1 VDHCHSA
8 GVVEFE
14 HLEAAMREVVEPEGV
29 DLSGAQVTV
38 LGLARSGIAAC
49 QLLREAG
56 ARVTVADRKGEEE
69 LANVLKSVDRSQVDV
84 SLGTAYERSLDHAD
98 LVVISPGVPYRMD
111 ALERV
116 RKRGVKVISELELAS
131 RYLSAPILAVTGT
144 NGKSTTVTLI
154 GKMLAEQGKR
164 AFVGGN
170 LGTALSEAAWAAL
183 QAKKR
188 GNAEPYEYLAVEV
201 SSFQLETIDRF
212 HPWVAAILNVTV
224 DHQDRYDSID
234 EYLAAKRR
242 IFENQTTDD
251 FALFNLDDP
260 RVLSLTNSVRAKRV
274 GFSRRGALPSG
285 FDAGTCLDGDRIVTT
300 VKGRR
305 QEVCR
310 TGELK
315 IIGPHNVENVMAAV
329 TCAALWGC
337 PPEIV
342 RRVVTTFP
350 GLEHALEL
358 VRERRGV
365 RFVNDSKGTN
375 VDATLK
381 ALEGIDRPIWLI
393 AGGRDKGGDFSR
405 LTEAV
410 RHRVKHA
417 ILIGEAASLLK
428 AAWAGAT
435 TMSEAKSLR
444 EAVEWA
450 AREAAAGDV
459 VLMSPA
465 CASFD
470 MFRDYQDRGRQFKS
484 AVQSLPD

>member
-1 VDHCHSA
+1 MA
-8 GVVEFE
+8 IVE
-14 HLEAAMREVVEPEGV
+14 VEQV
-29 DLSGAQVTV
+29 DLSGAHVTV
-38 LGLARSGIAAC
+38 LGLARSGVAAC
-49 QLLREAG
+49 HLLREAG
-56 ARVTVADRKGEEE
+56 AQVTVADRKGEDE
-69 LANVLKSVDRSQVDV
+69 LAAVLKTVDRAHVQVSV
-84 SLGTAYERSLDHAD
+84 GAAYERSLDQAD
-98 LVVISPGVPYRMD
+98 LVVISPGIPYRLE
-111 ALERV
+111 ALEQV
-116 RKRGVKVISELELAS
+116 RRRGVKVISELELAA
-131 RYLSAPILAVTGT
+131 RFLSAPILAVTGT

-170 LGTALSEAAWAAL
+170 LGTALSEAAWTAL
-183 QAKKR
+183 QAKKQ
-188 GNAEPYEYLAVEV
+188 GSPQPYDYLAVEV

-234 EYLAAKRR
+234 EYVAAKRR
-242 IFENQTTDD
+242 IFENQTADD

-260 RVLSLTNSVRAKRV
+260 RVAPLADTVRAKRL
-274 GFSRRGALPSG
+274 GFSRQRHVGRGFEG
-285 FDAGTCLDGDRIVTT
+285 GTFLDGEQIVTT
-300 VKGRR
+300 VSGRR
-305 QEVCR
+305 EEICR
-310 TGELK
+310 KSDLK
-315 IIGPHNVENVMAAV
+315 IIGHHNVENVMAAA
-329 TCAALWGC
+329 TYGALWGC
-337 PPEIV
+337 PFEVI

-405 LTEAV
+405 LTETV
-410 RHRVKHA
+410 RQRVKHA
-417 ILIGEAASLLK
+417 ILIGEAAPLLK
-428 AAWAGAT
+428 GAWAGAT
-435 TMSEAKSLR
+435 TMTEAKSLR
-444 EAVEWA
+444 DAVEWA

-484 AVQSLPD
+484 AVQSLPE